1 MKPFIHAH
9 ATHPDWRI
17 ACSLVLAQ
25 VRGRQASGAHPD
37 EAPLGL
43 LYVTEPFRQ
52 AARDVLDL
60 LSAELPTVTDWV
72 GNVSA
77 AICAGAAEYWE
88 EPAIA
93 LMLCDLDPRDYR
105 VFSGVAP
112 LALHG
117 GGAAPFRAATALVHA
132 SAEAQD
138 LQGLIAELA
147 ARMTGERVFG
157 GVPSSRHG
165 SGPQFAVSGL
175 GNVAGKGGASGV
187 YEGGVSGVAGADRVR
202 LLQRVTQGC
211 RPVSRVHEVTSAERN
226 LLGTLDGERALD
238 VLLRDLQIEG
248 AGLPTLIAPVR
259 ATLVGLAGSHGATL
273 KATGDLDENARV
285 RHIIGLDPTRRAL
298 AVAEQV
304 DEGERLVFC
313 ERSREAAR
321 ADLLRICTEIRE
333 DIEAG
338 DAPVGARG
346 ALYVSCSGRG
356 GPHFGGP
363 NAELDL
369 IRHAL
374 GEIPLVGF
382 FAGGEIAGQQ
392 LLGYTGV
399 LTVFA

>member
-1 MKPFIHAH
+1 
-9 ATHPDWRI
+9 
-17 ACSLVLAQ
+17 
-25 VRGRQASGAHPD
+25 
-37 EAPLGL
+37 
-43 LYVTEPFRQ
+43 
-52 AARDVLDL
+52 
-60 LSAELPTVTDWV
+60 
-72 GNVSA
+72 
-77 AICAGAAEYWE
+77 
-88 EPAIA
+88 
-93 LMLCDLDPRDYR
+93 
-105 VFSGVAP
+105 
-112 LALHG
+112 
-117 GGAAPFRAATALVHA
+117 LVHA

-138 LQGLIAELA
+138 LQDLIAELA

-175 GNVAGKGGASGV
+175 GNVAGMGGASGV
-187 YEGGVSGVAGADRVR
+187 YEGGVSGVAFSDRVR

-285 RHIIGLDPTRRAL
+285 RHIIGVDPTRRAL

-304 DEGERLVFC
+304 DEGQRLVFC